1 MGLGRFKLQ
10 ARHLLLAKAIGVRLM
25 FLLHCLL
32 AISRVSTI
40 LNEPKFWIYS
50 LGFLPAILEGIH
62 AAYIRKGME
71 HKWVSLG
78 TLLFICLDIV
88 PIWIM
93 ELDRADRRS
102 RTSSD
107 RTTTKT
113 SANGTSTTT
122 TNTTNTTTTA
132 TTMTPTTVVT
142 VRTQAFYD
150 DFLNLD
156 NDVFVFA
163 IEQSFLLV
171 MIIGRWTLP
180 KGQMSRDKLSNLLL
194 VLIGKACDMTD
205 FFTLF
210 SHKAV
215 VEDRSFTFVVL
226 VVWSISVF
234 QFPIS
239 FTEYRDENF
248 VISIHR
254 DKRYMQV
261 IVKTLNVCLKTE
273 IWSILASI
281 MMQELPFLVCR
292 SYAVGA
298 LGIVDDSIIFFLF
311 KNSMI
316 IMMYMYRLVSLC
328 LETNPSEEVKAVF
341 MDIDTVTLDEAE
353 SEKDTLCQTS
363 EKQTVVTLTDLNE
376 DKELRNFNLKQKKLK
391 EINFKQKSKVPNNKS
406 DTYKQTKKRSKVSP
420 EKNETFNKPRHQFRR
435 RSSL

>member
-1 MGLGRFKLQ
+1 MGLDRFK
-10 ARHLLLAKAIGVRLM
+10 ASHLILAKAIGVRLM

-32 AISRVSTI
+32 AVSRVSMI
-40 LNEPKFWIYS
+40 LNESKFWIYS
-50 LGFLPAILEGIH
+50 LGFLPGILEGIH
-62 AAYIRKGME
+62 AVYFRKGLE
-71 HKWVSLG
+71 HKWISLG

-93 ELDRADRRS
+93 ELDRADRLLSKRS
-102 RTSSD
+102 GTSSIKISSKNS
-107 RTTTKT
+107 T
-113 SANGTSTTT
+113 NGTYV
-122 TNTTNTTTTA
+122 TTTA
-132 TTMTPTTVVT
+132 METNRNEP
-142 VRTQAFYD
+142 FYG
-150 DFLNLD
+150 DFIQLD

-239 FTEYRDENF
+239 FTEYRDENL
-248 VISIHR
+248 VITVHR
-254 DKRYMQV
+254 DKRYMQI

-273 IWSILASI
+273 IWSIVASI
-281 MMQELPFLVCR
+281 LMQEFPFLVCR
-292 SYAVGA
+292 SYAVGS
-298 LGIVDDSIIFFLF
+298 LGIVDDTIIFFLF
-311 KNSMI
+311 KNSLI
-316 IMMYMYRLVSLC
+316 ITMYMYRLVSLC
-328 LETNPSEEVKAVF
+328 LETGPSEEIKAALMEV
-341 MDIDTVTLDEAE
+341 DTVSLDDVENK
-353 SEKDTLCQTS
+353 KDTLCMTS
-363 EKQTVVTLTDLNE
+363 EKQTVVTLTDLHE
-376 DKELRNFNLKQKKLK
+376 DKELRNFHLKQKKLD
-391 EINFKQKSKVPNNKS
+391 EINSKQKFKVLNKSGNCKRTNKKSKV
-406 DTYKQTKKRSKVSP
+406 TP
-420 EKNETFNKPRHQFRR
+420 ENPRNYRKTWHHLRR